1 MTLLENLDPYFEE
14 WRSKDV
20 QFSEKLNMS
29 HFPKDFELQV
39 TLKNNGKPRGNQS
52 IPKVTKNQLNEA
64 LKSQDI
70 VKLINRK
77 AKIALQTKDKTLK
90 MAIET
95 LQKDNKNLKLTMKSR
110 EEELQSLLTNKN
122 QELSTVQTFNQRLIW
137 TILSLIFLIF
147 ILIFIELA

>member
-1 MTLLENLDPYFEE
+1 MSVLENFDPYFEE
-14 WRSKDV
+14 WKSKDV
-20 QFSEKLNMS
+20 EFSEKLNMS

-39 TLKNNGKPRGNQS
+39 TLKSNGKPRGNQS

-95 LQKDNKNLKLTMKSR
+95 LQKDNKSLKLTMKSR
-110 EEELQSLLTNKN
+110 EEELQSLLTYKN
-122 QELSTVQTFNQRLIW
+122 QELSRVQTFNQHLIL
-137 TILSLIFLIF
+137 TILSLISLIL
-147 ILIFIELA
+147 ILIFIKLV